1 MKSFKNLNLRKKE
14 LVEIEEGIFFP
25 VRTLSIAEEA
35 SIKFN
40 IEFGLPSKITTLT
53 PAQKEE
59 IMANDPNYNKQTYIA
74 TKVYDQTSPK
84 YMAYLTKKE
93 KYTPM
98 LESLKFIDVEAEIE
112 TEDGKDLFWRSIG
125 MSSENDWLGL
135 CEILEKS
142 GFSSNHAEK
151 IIITVNK
158 LKGDSV
164 FQRIYKLQ
172 QITQMDYIEL
182 ISALEEFMDS
192 KKNMSVNTDMMKS
205 LDNLTKMFEQ
215 KKLTEEGKLSIKK
228 KEEKEEIKEKEDTE
242 TEV

>member
-1 MKSFKNLNLRKKE
+1 MKFKSLKNLNLRKRE
-14 LVEIEEGIFFP
+14 MVEIEEGVFFP

-53 PAQKEE
+53 PAEKEE
-59 IMANDPNYNKQTYIA
+59 IIANDPNYNKQTYIA

-84 YMAYLTKKE
+84 YIAYLNKKE

-98 LESLKFIDVEAEIE
+98 LESLKFIDVSAEIE
-112 TEDGKDLFWRSIG
+112 TEDGKMPFWKSIG
-125 MSSENDWLGL
+125 MSTEGDWLGL
-135 CEILEKS
+135 CEILENS

-182 ISALEEFMDS
+182 ITALEEFMDTRQ
-192 KKNMSVNTDMMKS
+192 NASVNMDMMKS

-215 KKLTEEGKLSIKK
+215 KKLAEDGKLSIK
-228 KEEKEEIKEKEDTE
+228 ENTGNEGPAE